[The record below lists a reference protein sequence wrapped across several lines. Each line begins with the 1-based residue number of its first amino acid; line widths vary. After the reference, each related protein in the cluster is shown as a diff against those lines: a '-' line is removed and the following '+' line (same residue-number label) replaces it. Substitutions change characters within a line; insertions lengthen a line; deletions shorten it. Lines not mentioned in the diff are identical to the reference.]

1 MNRSKEQMYRF
12 QKLEIKSSA
21 CCRSISKNYTLHAL
35 FVNTI
40 SSAPSA
46 HKKARI
52 EPKTGGSS
60 NAATPNSN
68 CMQKENST
76 IRLGIL
82 HGM

>member
-1 MNRSKEQMYRF
+1 MYKF
-12 QKLEIKSSA
+12 QKLKIKNNA
-21 CCRSISKNYTLHAL
+21 CSKNISKSYILHTH

-40 SSAPSA
+40 SSIPNM
-46 HKKARI
+46 HKKAKI
-52 EPKTGGSS
+52 DPKTGGNS
-60 NAATPNSN
+60 NVATPNSN

>member
-1 MNRSKEQMYRF
+1 M
-12 QKLEIKSSA
+12 LDIKSNA
-21 CCRSISKNYTLHAL
+21 YCRSINKSYILHTL

-40 SSAPSA
+40 SSIPNV
-46 HKKARI
+46 HKKAKI
-52 EPKTGGSS
+52 DPKTGGSS
-60 NAATPNSN
+60 NVATPNSN